1 MTWETDLYSRMVAW
15 AKILLPLAALAL
27 LSTLFLISRTIDPT
41 QQPPVTQVDLEQR
54 ARDQGVTNP
63 SFAGT
68 TSGGDEVMI
77 SARMARPDLQDP
89 DRLSADDVVANIRL
103 NQGTVVDITADH
115 ADMRQD
121 DYTAA
126 MDGNVTIETT
136 TGYVILTD
144 AINTRYDRLFAQ
156 TPGAVTASGPPGDL
170 TAGRMRL
177 TSNEDSQDAELLF
190 TDGVKLIYTP
200 HNSEE

>member
-1 MTWETDLYSRMVAW
+1 MAWEVDLYSRVVAW
-15 AKILLPLAALAL
+15 AKIILPLAALAL
-27 LSTLFLISRTIDPT
+27 LSTLFLISRTVDPT

-77 SARMARPDLQDP
+77 RAKLARPDLKDP
-89 DRLSADDVVANIRL
+89 DRLSADDVVAEIRL
-103 NQGTVVDITADH
+103 SQGAVIDITADH

-121 DYTAA
+121 ELTASL
-126 MDGNVTIETT
+126 DGNVTIETT
-136 TGYVILTD
+136 TGYVIRTQSVD
-144 AINTRYDRLFAQ
+144 TRYDRLFAE
-156 TPGAVTASGPPGDL
+156 TPGSVTASGPPGDL

-177 TSNEDSQDAELLF
+177 TSNEDSQNAELLF
-190 TDGVKLIYTP
+190 TDGVKLVYTP
-200 HNSEE
+200 NKPED

>member
-1 MTWETDLYSRMVAW
+1 MAWETDLYSRMVAW
-15 AKILLPLAALAL
+15 AKIILPLAALAL

-77 SARMARPDLQDP
+77 RARMARPDLQDP
-89 DRLSADDVVANIRL
+89 DRLSADDVVAEIRL
-103 NQGTVVDITADH
+103 SQGTIIDITADH

-121 DYTAA
+121 EYTAS

-136 TGYVILTD
+136 TGYVIHTE
-144 AINTRYDRLFAQ
+144 AVNTRYDRLFAQ
-156 TPGAVTASGPPGDL
+156 TPGSVTASGPPGDL
-170 TAGRMRL
+170 TAGRMLL

-200 HNSEE
+200 HKAEE